1 MAAPATPAEW
11 LPILVKRLDERGPEI
26 ERLRSYA
33 NGNAP
38 MPEMG
43 RNVRASWQAFQA
55 KARGGFGYLI
65 ASALAN
71 RIIPIGVTVGGSTE
85 TDEAQRARRIYRDNR
100 VGVAIS
106 DALMDSFQVR
116 VGYIVIGQDEGGAVV
131 TRELPEQMIAATD
144 PLRPWRSRA
153 ALKVWRDVD
162 AGFDYAQVWVP
173 GERQTFRREI
183 RDERGGT
190 RGLKADGWTFDG
202 EPVRYDGSVP
212 VVVFENRDGMGEYER
227 HTDIIDRINLG
238 VLNRMVVVAMQAFRQ
253 RALKGGLPQSD
264 EDGNDIPWETIFE
277 PAPGA
282 LWELPEGVEIWE
294 SGQTD
299 ITPLLT
305 SVKDDLRDLSAVSE
319 TPLAMLVP
327 DGANQTAEG
336 AAFQR
341 EAIIAKADD
350 RIRRFSAPAALVMV
364 YALRV
369 EGVADPETVEI
380 LFQPPDRVSVS
391 EKYAAAAQAK
401 AAGESWKSIARN
413 ILGYTPEQIRQDE
426 IDRAE
431 EALTLGLL
439 TGGATDAGQSAAGGA

>member
-1 MAAPATPAEW
+1 MTPSTPDEW
-11 LPILVKRLDERGPEI
+11 LPILAKRLDERAPELQV
-26 ERLRSYA
+26 LRSYA
-33 NGNAP
+33 DGNAP

-43 RNVRASWQAFQA
+43 RNVRASWQAFQK

-71 RIIPIGVTVGGSTE
+71 RLVPLGVTVGGSTE
-85 TDEAQRARRIYRDNR
+85 TAEAQVARRIWRDNR
-100 VGVAIS
+100 CAVAFGDAMM
-106 DALMDSFQVR
+106 DALQVR
-116 VGYIVIGQDEGGAVV
+116 VGYIVVGSDAGGAVI

-153 ALKVWRDVD
+153 ALKVWRDGD
-162 AGFDYAQVWVP
+162 AGMDFAQVWIE
-173 GERQTFRREI
+173 GERQTYARPIKDQAGLSHSDSSKGWARYG
-183 RDERGGT
+183 DPER
-190 RGLKADGWTFDG
+190 FDG
-202 EPVRYDGSVP
+202 PVP
-212 VVVFENRDGMGEYER
+212 VVVLENRDGIGEYER

-238 VLNRMVVVAMQAFRQ
+238 VLNRLVVVAMQAFRQ
-253 RALKGGLPQSD
+253 RALKGESLPDVD
-264 EDGNDIPWETIFE
+264 EDGNAIEWERIFE

-282 LWELPEGVEIWE
+282 LWDLPAGVDIWE
-294 SGQTD
+294 SAQTD

-341 EAIIAKADD
+341 EAIIFKSKD
-350 RIRRFSAPAALVMV
+350 RIRRWTAPLELVMV
-364 YALRV
+364 YALRAAGV
-369 EGVADPETVEI
+369 ENPETVEI
-380 LFQPPDRVSVS
+380 LWEPPDRVSVT

-413 ILGYTPEQIRQDE
+413 ILGYSPEQIKQDE
-426 IDRAE
+426 LDRAAE
-431 EALTLGLL
+431 QLSMGLL
-439 TGGATDAGQSAAGGA
+439 GGVTNAGQSGTGGAQ